1 MQTSRH
7 SSRSDVP
14 VNDSIVSRGSEM
26 KDFKRMFEEVSLE
39 NSRLQSQLQETQRT
53 VSQTRADLD
62 KATQRQERFS
72 DCSALLELEKKERR
86 LLERRVAELE
96 DELKVRLHGVTIG
109 GCGKGRVPTPS
120 ANFTYKLIARRVI
133 AGQSASP
140 DGCGVKSL
148 RLQCCDH
155 ELDSALVP
163 SVNTQLYKQV
173 PEVAGGKM
181 VRRTSSKER
190 NEEYK
195 Q

>member
-96 DELKVRLHGVTIG
+96 DELKVLGDLRADNQRLKDENG
-109 GCGKGRVPTPS
+109 
-120 ANFTYKLIARRVI
+120 ALIRVI
-133 AGQSASP
+133 
-140 DGCGVKSL
+140 
-148 RLQCCDH
+148 
-155 ELDSALVP
+155 
-163 SVNTQLYKQV
+163 
-173 PEVAGGKM
+173 
-181 VRRTSSKER
+181 SKLS
-190 NEEYK
+190 K
-195 Q
+195 